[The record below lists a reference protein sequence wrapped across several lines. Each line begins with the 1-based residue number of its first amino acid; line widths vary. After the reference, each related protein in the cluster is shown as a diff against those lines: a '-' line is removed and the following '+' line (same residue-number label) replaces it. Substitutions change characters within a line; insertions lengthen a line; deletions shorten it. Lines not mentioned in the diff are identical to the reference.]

1 MLQKKEIIYEY
12 EQILLG
18 KKKKYI
24 SSFIGTDMQ
33 KKSAA
38 GTILYYAINN
48 ILHWD
53 PETAKA
59 NLTGEV
65 IKELKLETVLKTLG
79 LSYTKLDIFTVQ
91 KILELAFPGNVKYSF
106 SRQTIDIYTQV
117 LNIDGKSHISEFPK
131 GFFSDED
138 GLRRASICLMYA
150 ISATL
155 YDKTL
160 RQLYN
165 FFASPACNK
174 WLRKM
179 RLAGNVKKLYDDP
192 LEYFHYSLPIRQRN
206 YIYFYNDVIANKC
219 SQMSS

>member
-1 MLQKKEIIYEY
+1 MLKKEEIVYEY

-18 KKKKYI
+18 KKQKYI
-24 SSFIGTDMQ
+24 SSFIGTDIQ
-33 KKSAA
+33 KKDAA

-59 NLTGEV
+59 NLTGEI
-65 IKELKLETVLKTLG
+65 IKELKLETVLKILE
-79 LSYTKLDIFTVQ
+79 LPYTKLDIFTVQ

-117 LNIDGKSHISEFPK
+117 LNIDGQSHIPEFPK
-131 GFFSDED
+131 GFFSGED

-150 ISATL
+150 VSATL

-160 RQLYN
+160 RQLYD

-179 RLAGNVKKLYDDP
+179 RLAGNIKKLYDDP
-192 LEYFHYSLPIRQRN
+192 LEYFHYSLPIKQRN
-206 YIYFYNDVIANKC
+206 YIYFYNNVIADKC
-219 SQMSS
+219 GQLPA